1 MNSTFKVVFNKARGA
16 LMVVNEVTSSVQGK
30 GTKTVVAA
38 AVATMIAGVAGTA
51 MAEEGTTTAPEAN
64 KTTINVTNQDA
75 VKDKDEFDGYKS
87 GVIAGLNNPDYR
99 AGALYIA
106 GNKTINFQEGVKF
119 TNNTSEAGGGAM
131 EVHGGATVNLKDAVI
146 TGNKAD
152 TWGGAIR
159 IAGKSTVNLEV
170 KKDTVYAG
178 NKANVNGKEPY
189 PDMGDFA
196 YLNGSANLNLTAS
209 GDATLTIADSIA
221 SAAPGNLIKTN
232 GNVNVTGSMESY
244 SGDIT
249 VESGKFKLA
258 GGYGSFDNWT
268 IYKSKSDVEAAKK
281 NSAATATLTVKDGA
295 TAELG
300 ALKVTRKTASGEAG
314 TNLVVENG
322 GTLTVESITVT
333 SQQYVNKEKNFD
345 WTSHGSGKLTNNGT
359 ATVKDHITVE
369 AGAKFEMTGDVTV
382 GRINTAAKVD
392 LEGDENDLEAGLLTH
407 TSGKLT
413 LNNGKS
419 VNAGKLS
426 VKNLE
431 LTAGSYLETTSNFD
445 NTKDSFF
452 EAESIYVGEGA
463 TLAFTDF
470 NSVVPTASAAK
481 EGEQKPVN
489 NQVQLKSHLELDGGS
504 LNGLKNLMVG
514 DSEDKSSLLVAD
526 GNYAFDNLT
535 LAKGQSKDVLTVEGG
550 SLTVKALSTEAKVA
564 QTLGTVTVTD
574 KLTLKDQSKWTMTG
588 GTLVFGKD
596 LKVETAGTG
605 EKIEVQNGDLQ
616 AWNSQIFAANDDKTV
631 NYKTLST
638 AGGQIKTSNEGFLTI
653 LDKVEMTTEEVKDA
667 AKAFKTGNLTFQNLT
682 VKTTDNKQ
690 VDFDEAYGTALLAQS
705 VAAPAS
711 GDKGAVALT
720 ISQGKTVGV
729 GALTVDDKTKTIKAD
744 NGHLIVGGLGGNVI
758 EGVAKVDSLTV
769 KGLTLGKN
777 EASQGIVN
785 ADELSAEKLTVV
797 GSFEA
802 ENVSFTADS
811 SIKEG
816 SLFDVTTLTSAS
828 NKMDVAGTLVAD
840 VIDAAVNVGDS
851 GVLVLAER
859 QLAPATHALLAE
871 DTTDAPK
878 YVDQIQKK
886 VTANQAGGLVTTN
899 MQGEALFAAA
909 AGDLFDDEKN
919 VGLYVDHTIG
929 VSDSGKLYVGNPKEK
944 DGGSVA
950 IAEEAVVVIDTKKFG
965 AEDTVFDA
973 KLYLASKAPVVLS
986 GLTTNTS
993 FILATSTGSTDQKPG
1008 VNFVD
1013 NNVFFDGDLTKA
1025 ENGNLVFNTVFN
1037 DKVTD
1042 EEDLNNVI
1050 KTQLD
1055 GAHNQKNADVL
1066 AAIGDTSKKSGLV
1079 NEAGNALTE
1088 KGVQAV
1094 EEYLVAPL
1102 TAGALN
1108 LAYDATAQVNAV
1120 VENRALE
1127 KADGV
1132 WADVFYASNKDSER
1146 FGDFGYSADITGGTL
1161 GVDTTVS
1168 CGAKIGA
1175 AFTIGQGDADSEGTV
1190 HGYSTD
1196 ADFYGISLY
1205 AGRNV
1210 ADTNLRV
1217 SGNMS
1222 YLMFENDIKGSV
1234 AGASADESL
1243 DGKAFTAGL
1252 RADWTAY
1259 EGAFTVAPHA
1269 GLRYTFLDMDDY
1281 RDLEMGEMNIFEMPL
1296 GVKVSGAFE
1305 PAAGWTL
1312 QPSVDFT
1319 VVPQLGDKDVDTVLG
1334 AVDVI
1339 DNLYNTELGV
1349 EAATGNFSF
1358 GLSYK
1363 YGFGKEDRKNQ
1374 SLNLNARY
1382 TF

>member
-16 LMVVNEVTSSVQGK
+16 LMVVNEVTSSVQAK

-51 MAEEGTTTAPEAN
+51 MAEEAAEPSEPAA
-64 KTTINVTNQDA
+64 KTTIVINNATTPNDLTKYA
-75 VKDKDEFDGYKS
+75 AMDFDGYVSSNAS
-87 GVIAGLNNPDYR
+87 GHLG
-99 AGALYIA
+99 GAVL
-106 GNKTINFQEGVKF
+106 INGGQTVAFHDGVKF
-119 TNNTSEAGGGAM
+119 TNNTSEKSGGAI
-131 EVHGGATVNLKDAVI
+131 EVQAGTVTLKDAVI

-152 TWGGAIR
+152 SWGGAIR
-159 IAGKSTVNLEV
+159 MAGKSTVNLTV
-170 KKDTVYAG
+170 TKDTVYSG
-178 NKANVNGKEPY
+178 NKANANGKLDY
-189 PDMGDFA
+189 PDMGDFV
-196 YLNGSANLNLTAS
+196 YMNGATNGQKTALNLKAE
-209 GDATLTIADSIA
+209 GDATLTVADSIA
-221 SAAPGNLIKTN
+221 SAGSNNEITTEGK
-232 GNVNVTGSMESY
+232 VNVTGSMEAY
-244 SGDIT
+244 TGDIS
-249 VESGKFKLA
+249 VETGTFKLA
-258 GGYGSFDNWT
+258 GGFGSYDLWT
-268 IYKSKSDVEAAKK
+268 TSNGAKK
-281 NSAATATLTVKDGA
+281 NSNAVAKLTVKEKA
-295 TAELG
+295 AAELG
-300 ALKVTRKTASGEAG
+300 ALTITRTSQDSNKKSIAG
-314 TNLVVENG
+314 TELVVEQG
-322 GTLTVESITVT
+322 GKLTVESITVT
-333 SQQYVNKEKNFD
+333 SQQYVNKDKKLD
-345 WTSHGSGKLTNNGT
+345 WTSHGWGKLENKGGE

-369 AGAKFEMTGDVTV
+369 AGGKFEMTGDVTV
-382 GRINTAAKVD
+382 GRINVAAKTD
-392 LEGDENDLEAGLLTH
+392 KLAAGILTGGD
-407 TSGKLT
+407 LT

-431 LTAGSYLETTSNFD
+431 LTAGSYLETTSNFN

-489 NQVQLKSHLELDGGS
+489 NQVQLKSDLELDGGS

-535 LAKGQSKDVLTVEGG
+535 LAEGQSQDKDVLTVEGG

-574 KLTLKDQSKWTMTG
+574 KLTLKDKSKWTMTG

-596 LKVETAGTG
+596 LKVETAGKG

-616 AWNSQIFAANDDKTV
+616 AWNSQIFGANDDKTV
-631 NYKTLST
+631 NYKTLSA
-638 AGGQIKTSNEGFLTI
+638 AGRQIKTSNEGFLTI
-653 LDKVEMTTEEVKDA
+653 LDKVEMTTAEVKDA
-667 AKAFKTGNLTFQNLT
+667 AKAFQAGNLTFQNLT

-744 NGHLIVGGLGGNVI
+744 KGHLIVGGLGGNVI

-769 KGLTLGKN
+769 KDLTLGKN

-816 SLFDVTTLTSAS
+816 SLFDVTTLTSAR
-828 NKMDVAGTLVAD
+828 NNMDVAGTLVAD

-950 IAEEAVVVIDTKKFG
+950 IAEDAVVVIDTKKFG

-973 KLYLASKAPVVLS
+973 KLYLAGDAPVILS

-993 FILATSTGSTDQKPG
+993 FILATETGSGDAKPG
-1008 VNFVD
+1008 INLID
-1013 NNVFFDGDLTKA
+1013 NNVFFKGDLNKA
-1025 ENGNLVFNTVFN
+1025 ENGSLIVSTVFN